1 MPWPRPLFQ
10 RGFKCEATDMK
21 MIFYSHANKNH
32 FHNLA
37 LSLVLKVRVFGT
49 RKWSLVQIYLIVKLF
64 QVLEIWLL
72 LLAFYQESTR
82 GVKPTRNWIMFL
94 MSHGRIYCLSSCFEH
109 ILLFRAIMREF
120 KCAIQI

>member
-10 RGFKCEATDMK
+10 GGFKCEATDVK

-49 RKWSLVQIYLIVKLF
+49 RKWPITSLGMKKFRILIKHLF
-64 QVLEIWLL
+64 
-72 LLAFYQESTR
+72 
-82 GVKPTRNWIMFL
+82 NWDLI
-94 MSHGRIYCLSSCFEH
+94 
-109 ILLFRAIMREF
+109 
-120 KCAIQI
+120 